1 MDWDKAF
8 NELGKKLNPVN
19 VQPPAQGK
27 YGDYLF
33 AWHVINEANRIF
45 GYDGWSYTIDLQKV
59 SESTNNNSNHVIGY
73 ICKCTLTVDGVTR
86 QDVGY
91 GEGIAKNIGD
101 AHEGATKE
109 AATDALKRAL
119 RTFGNQFGL
128 ALYDKSQQ
136 NVGVDIGDNE
146 ISDAVS
152 AIEAL
157 KSMDDLENHF
167 GNLYRNFK
175 AIATNKDVVA
185 AKDKRKGELTSDPS
199 LKDDAKFLEGK

>member
-1 MDWDKAF
+1 MDWKEASK
-8 NELGKKLNPVN
+8 ELGKKLNPAH

-59 SESTNNNSNHVIGY
+59 SEHTNAKGNNVIGY

-128 ALYDKSQQ
+128 ALYDKTQQ
-136 NVGVDIGDNE
+136 NVGVDPGADE
-146 ISDAVS
+146 IKAAIT
-152 AIEAL
+152 AIEVLESIDEL
-157 KSMDDLENHF
+157 KNQWGMLSK
-167 GNLYRNFK
+167 NFH
-175 AIATNKDVVA
+175 AIAAHKDVVK
-185 AKDKRKGELTSDPS
+185 AKDKRKGELTDSID
-199 LKDDAKFLEGK
+199 DDAKFLEGK